1 MRIWLLAT
9 LLMFPPPLAAETI
22 PTVRVE
28 MTEFRFR
35 PSGIRLPVNRP
46 VRLILTNRG
55 QLAHQL
61 DAPVLRRVPVVIY
74 DDSLHVETGGVDIVR
89 LDPGKTATLDL
100 FLRTIGR
107 FPFACTIEGHKEAGM
122 VGTLEV
128 R

>member
-1 MRIWLLAT
+1 MRIWLLAM
-9 LLMFPPPLAAETI
+9 LLLFPPPLAAQSI

-35 PSGIRLPVNRP
+35 PSSIRLAANRP
-46 VRLILTNRG
+46 VRLVLTNRG

-61 DAPVLRRVPVVIY
+61 DAPVLRHAPPVIY
-74 DDSLHVETGGVDIVR
+74 DDSLHVETGSLEILR
-89 LDPGKTATLDL
+89 LDPGKTATLEL
-100 FLRTIGR
+100 FLRTPGR

-122 VGTLEV
+122 VGVLEV